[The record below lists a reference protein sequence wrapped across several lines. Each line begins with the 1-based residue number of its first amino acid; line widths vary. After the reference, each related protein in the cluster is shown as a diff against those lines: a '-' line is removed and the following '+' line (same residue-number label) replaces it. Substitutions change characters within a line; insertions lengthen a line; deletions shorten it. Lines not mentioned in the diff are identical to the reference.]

1 MGAPGAMLLSGRAQ
15 KSLQQLQRNLA
26 VELRTLNAQESL
38 FYGALQA
45 CDFGTQITH
54 LQEYLNQ
61 VDAVLAAVARLR
73 AFVERHHDSAFAAGP
88 DARFIGQME

>member
-15 KSLQQLQRNLA
+15 KSLQQLQRTLA

-38 FYGALQA
+38 LFGALQA
-45 CDFGTQITH
+45 CDIGTQITH
-54 LQEYLNQ
+54 LQDYLNQ

-73 AFVERHHDSAFAAGP
+73 AFLERQHGSAFAAGP
-88 DARFIGQME
+88 DAAFIGQTE